1 MNLSLMVVTS
11 RINENFV
18 VTEIFSN
25 KLEADKWFSEKKE
38 AVIAADK
45 SKFSE
50 RGKEGERNRS
60 LYTQNGSFV
69 VMEVK

>member
-1 MNLSLMVVTS
+1 MNISLIVVTS
-11 RINENFV
+11 RINEDFV
-18 VTEIFSN
+18 ETEIFQD
-25 KLEADKWFSEKKE
+25 KLEADKWFSEKRK

-50 RGKEGERNRS
+50 RGKDRDKYRS

-69 VMEVK
+69 VIEGK